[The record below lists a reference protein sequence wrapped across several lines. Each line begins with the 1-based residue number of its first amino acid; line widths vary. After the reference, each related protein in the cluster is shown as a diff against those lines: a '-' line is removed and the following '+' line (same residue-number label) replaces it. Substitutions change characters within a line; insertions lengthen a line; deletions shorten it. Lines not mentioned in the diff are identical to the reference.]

1 MQKIDRNIH
10 PLSVLSASAGS
21 GKTHQLVLEYLSI
34 LLKDSQFKRKY
45 KSLVAMTFTN
55 KAASEMKERILSTLF
70 GLAYED
76 PSNTKVA
83 NMRNDLVEQT
93 ELSPGE
99 LARRSKLALEG
110 ILHAYEDFHV
120 STIDKFNLR
129 LIRSFSRD
137 LDLPADF
144 EVILNEKQITEDVVD
159 LLMNQLG
166 APGAED
172 VSEWMYT
179 YAKANLAEGNSWN
192 FRKQLI
198 EFSAILS
205 QEKNTEK
212 IQQLLQLELTNG
224 NYKRLIEDRNTI
236 LTEFLV
242 DAKKVHDDFFG
253 LDLNH
258 GTIAGKGTTVNNF
271 VKLNVE
277 KEFPKGASNSD
288 GLFSESFLKL
298 MEDGSKLNIPAS
310 LKQEVIELNDRYM
323 RDLASYNLIEL
334 YRKNFFN
341 MALLQHVG
349 KQLQLMMNDEQLI
362 RISEFNKLISKLVR
376 DEEAPYIYERLGVR
390 FEHFLLDEFQD
401 TSRLQWLNLIPLI
414 LESLGHNRWNLI
426 VGDAKQSIYRF
437 NNGLAEQF
445 VSLPAIYNPEN
456 DPQIAYKSSRLASR
470 GLKRVL
476 DSNYRS
482 AKEIVE
488 FNNQLFQGL
497 AQNLPAS
504 MAHFYQDLEQKAER
518 TKNGYIHIESIK
530 QKLTFEERLEKVIG
544 FVEETLAAGFEPGD
558 ICILTETNRLGNDLA
573 IGLTE
578 RKYQVVSQ
586 DSLLLSK
593 DAQVQ
598 LILSYLRRRASPRK
612 TTETKRFA
620 ELYFRMKESFSTA
633 DYLSYFEVI
642 QKDGKSIRVFNDS
655 RFLAEHFGGTSAFF
669 TTYESVYDLVQKFM
683 LLMNWQETK
692 EPYLHH
698 FMDVIYGFQL
708 ARQTDIHHFLEFFD
722 AQKDKIALQMPDTQS
737 ALKIMTIHKSKG
749 LEFPVVIIPN
759 MDFTITMNPQGK
771 YLMEVRDKILYAFP
785 AKSQQIPELD
795 AFAKEEN
802 NLILLDKMNLF
813 YVGMTRPELRL
824 YAINDFEKDKF
835 GAMIHEQLE
844 GMNLGMNDEGLLQIG
859 QSETIVKNEESTTN
873 LYVPSDFSQRL
884 WYPDIVFR
892 KVFQEESE
900 VQLDEQRVGN
910 DFHLL
915 MSLCESKLDTEL
927 ALSNL
932 LREGQ
937 IEQKNEAKLRESA
950 LAFWQKME
958 AGDYLNNVEKS
969 LNEQVVLAG
978 ENDVKKPDKVLVKA
992 NEVLVIDFKTG
1003 KINQNHMEQVV
1014 AYGKLLEVIFKKPVR
1029 CLLYYSALNQ
1039 LTEL

>member
-83 NMRNDLVEQT
+83 NMRNDLVVQT
-93 ELSPGE
+93 ELSPAE
-99 LARRSKLALEG
+99 LARRSKLTLEG

-198 EFSAILS
+198 EFSGMLS
-205 QEKNTEK
+205 QEKNSEK

-224 NYKRLIEDRNTI
+224 NYKRLIEDRDAIITA
-236 LTEFLV
+236 FLV

-253 LDLNH
+253 LDINH
-258 GTIAGKGTTVNNF
+258 ETIAGKGKTVKDF
-271 VKLNVE
+271 AKLNVQNE
-277 KEFPKGASNSD
+277 LPKGTSKDD
-288 GLFSESFLKL
+288 GLFTESFLKL
-298 MEDGSKLNIPAS
+298 MEDGSKLNIPSS

-456 DPQIAYKSSRLASR
+456 DPQIAYKSARLASR

-497 AQNLPAS
+497 AKNLPAS

-558 ICILTETNRLGNDLA
+558 ICILTETNRLGNELA

-586 DSLLLSK
+586 DSLLVSK

-708 ARQTDIHHFLEFFD
+708 ARQTDIHHFLDFFD

-759 MDFTITMNPQGK
+759 MDFTITMNTQGK
-771 YLMEVRDKILYAFP
+771 YLMEVRDKILYTFP
-785 AKSQQIPELD
+785 AKKQQIPELD

-859 QSETIVKNEESTTN
+859 QTETIIEKEDSTTN
-873 LYVPSDFSQRL
+873 LYVPNDFSQRL

-900 VQLDEQRVGN
+900 VQLDEQRFGN

-915 MSLCESKLDTEL
+915 MSHCESKLDTDL

-958 AGDYLNNVEKS
+958 EGDYLKNVEKS

-978 ENDVKKPDKVLVKA
+978 ENDVKKPDKVLIKP

-1003 KINQNHMEQVV
+1003 KIDQKHMEQVV

>member
-1 MQKIDRNIH
+1 MQNIDRNIH

-34 LLKDSQFKRKY
+34 LLKDAQYKRKY
-45 KSLVAMTFTN
+45 KSIVAMTFTN

-70 GLAYED
+70 GLAYVD
-76 PSNTKVA
+76 PQNKKVE
-83 NMRNDLVEQT
+83 NMRLDLEKQT
-93 ELSPGE
+93 GLSADELS
-99 LARRSKLALEG
+99 RRSKLALEG

-144 EVILNEKQITEDVVD
+144 EVILNEKQVTEDVVD

-172 VSEWMYT
+172 LTDWMYQ
-179 YAKANLAEGNSWN
+179 YAKANLQEGNSWN

-198 EFSAILS
+198 EFSSMLGK
-205 QEKNTEK
+205 EKNAEK
-212 IQQLLQLELTNG
+212 IQQLLQLELTKG
-224 NYKRLIEDRNTI
+224 NYTRLYEDRNQI
-236 LTEFLV
+236 LTAFLA
-242 DAKKVHDDFFG
+242 DAKQVHDEFFN
-253 LDLNH
+253 LDLNLSD
-258 GTIAGKGTTVNNF
+258 IPGKGTTIKNF
-271 VKLNVE
+271 EKLNVQNA
-277 KEFPKGASNSD
+277 FPKINSNND
-288 GLFSESFLKL
+288 GLFSATVIKL
-298 MEDGSKLNIPAS
+298 MEPNSKFAIPLS
-310 LKQEVIELNDRYM
+310 LKEDVIRLNERYLT
-323 RDLASYNLIEL
+323 DLAAFNLIEL

-349 KQLQLMMNDEQLI
+349 KQLQIMMNDEQLI

-414 LESLGHNRWNLI
+414 LESLAHNRWNLI

-456 DPQIAYKSSRLASR
+456 DRQIAAKSATFASR
-470 GLKRVL
+470 GAKRVL
-476 DSNYRS
+476 PSNFRS

-488 FNNQLFQGL
+488 FNNLLFEGL
-497 AQNLPAS
+497 AKCLPAN
-504 MAHFYQDLEQKAER
+504 MAHFYQDLKQEPTQQKS
-518 TKNGYIHIESIK
+518 GYIHIESIQ
-530 QKLTFEERLEKVIG
+530 QKITFEERLEKVIR
-544 FVEETLAAGFEPGD
+544 FIEESLHAGFEPGD
-558 ICILTETNRLGNDLA
+558 ICILTETNKLGNSLA

-586 DSLLLSK
+586 DSLLVSK

-598 LILSYLRRRASPRK
+598 LILSYLRRRASPKK

-620 ELYFRMKESFSTA
+620 ELFFRLHGAYSTA
-633 DYLSYFEVI
+633 DYLGYFEVV
-642 QKDGKSIRVFNDS
+642 QKDGKSIRIFNDT
-655 RFLAEHFGGTSAFF
+655 RFLKDHFGGTTSFF

-683 LLMNWQETK
+683 KLMDWKETE

-708 ARQTDIHHFLEFFD
+708 ARQSDIHHFLEFFD

-759 MDFTITMNPQGK
+759 MDFTTTMNPQGK

-785 AKSQQIPELD
+785 GKNQQIPELN
-795 AFAKEEN
+795 AFAKDEN

-824 YAINDFEKDKF
+824 YALNDFEKGKF
-835 GAMIHEQLE
+835 GAMIHDQLE
-844 GMNLGMNDEGLLQIG
+844 GLNLGMTKDGLLQIG
-859 QSETIVKNEESTTN
+859 QSEPISKKEDSTDN
-873 LYVPSDFSQRL
+873 LYLPVDFSQRL

-892 KVFQEESE
+892 KVFQDETEIQQE
-900 VQLDEQRVGN
+900 EQRFGN

-915 MSLCESKLDTEL
+915 MSLCQSNVDTDQVLAKLLKDG
-927 ALSNL
+927 N
-932 LREGQ
+932 
-937 IEQKNEAKLRESA
+937 IEQKNEQRLRECA
-950 LAFWQKME
+950 QAFWMKME
-958 AGDYLNNVEKS
+958 EGNYLQNIEKS

-978 ENDVKKPDKVLVKA
+978 ENDVKKPDKVFVKSE
-992 NEVLVIDFKTG
+992 EVIVIDFKTG
-1003 KINQNHMEQVV
+1003 KINQKHMEQIV
-1014 AYGKLLEVIFKKPVR
+1014 AYSKLLEEIFKKPVR

>member
-1 MQKIDRNIH
+1 
-10 PLSVLSASAGS
+10 
-21 GKTHQLVLEYLSI
+21 
-34 LLKDSQFKRKY
+34 
-45 KSLVAMTFTN
+45 MTFTN

-76 PSNTKVA
+76 PSNIKVA

-242 DAKKVHDDFFG
+242 DAKRVHDDFFG

-298 MEDGSKLNIPAS
+298 MEDGSKLNIPSS

-323 RDLASYNLIEL
+323 RDLASYNLIEI

-414 LESLGHNRWNLI
+414 LESL
-426 VGDAKQSIYRF
+426 
-437 NNGLAEQF
+437 
-445 VSLPAIYNPEN
+445 
-456 DPQIAYKSSRLASR
+456 
-470 GLKRVL
+470 
-476 DSNYRS
+476 
-482 AKEIVE
+482 
-488 FNNQLFQGL
+488 
-497 AQNLPAS
+497 
-504 MAHFYQDLEQKAER
+504 
-518 TKNGYIHIESIK
+518 
-530 QKLTFEERLEKVIG
+530 
-544 FVEETLAAGFEPGD
+544 
-558 ICILTETNRLGNDLA
+558 
-573 IGLTE
+573 
-578 RKYQVVSQ
+578 
-586 DSLLLSK
+586 
-593 DAQVQ
+593 
-598 LILSYLRRRASPRK
+598 
-612 TTETKRFA
+612 
-620 ELYFRMKESFSTA
+620 
-633 DYLSYFEVI
+633 
-642 QKDGKSIRVFNDS
+642 
-655 RFLAEHFGGTSAFF
+655 
-669 TTYESVYDLVQKFM
+669 
-683 LLMNWQETK
+683 
-692 EPYLHH
+692 
-698 FMDVIYGFQL
+698 
-708 ARQTDIHHFLEFFD
+708 
-722 AQKDKIALQMPDTQS
+722 
-737 ALKIMTIHKSKG
+737 
-749 LEFPVVIIPN
+749 
-759 MDFTITMNPQGK
+759 
-771 YLMEVRDKILYAFP
+771 
-785 AKSQQIPELD
+785 
-795 AFAKEEN
+795 
-802 NLILLDKMNLF
+802 
-813 YVGMTRPELRL
+813 
-824 YAINDFEKDKF
+824 
-835 GAMIHEQLE
+835 
-844 GMNLGMNDEGLLQIG
+844 
-859 QSETIVKNEESTTN
+859 
-873 LYVPSDFSQRL
+873 
-884 WYPDIVFR
+884 
-892 KVFQEESE
+892 
-900 VQLDEQRVGN
+900 
-910 DFHLL
+910 
-915 MSLCESKLDTEL
+915 
-927 ALSNL
+927 
-932 LREGQ
+932 
-937 IEQKNEAKLRESA
+937 
-950 LAFWQKME
+950 
-958 AGDYLNNVEKS
+958 
-969 LNEQVVLAG
+969 
-978 ENDVKKPDKVLVKA
+978 
-992 NEVLVIDFKTG
+992 
-1003 KINQNHMEQVV
+1003 
-1014 AYGKLLEVIFKKPVR
+1014 
-1029 CLLYYSALNQ
+1029 
-1039 LTEL
+1039 

>member
-1 MQKIDRNIH
+1 
-10 PLSVLSASAGS
+10 
-21 GKTHQLVLEYLSI
+21 
-34 LLKDSQFKRKY
+34 
-45 KSLVAMTFTN
+45 
-55 KAASEMKERILSTLF
+55 
-70 GLAYED
+70 
-76 PSNTKVA
+76 
-83 NMRNDLVEQT
+83 
-93 ELSPGE
+93 
-99 LARRSKLALEG
+99 
-110 ILHAYEDFHV
+110 
-120 STIDKFNLR
+120 
-129 LIRSFSRD
+129 
-137 LDLPADF
+137 
-144 EVILNEKQITEDVVD
+144 
-159 LLMNQLG
+159 MNQLG

-172 VSEWMYT
+172 VTEWMYA

-198 EFSAILS
+198 EFSGMLS

-212 IQQLLQLELTNG
+212 IQKLLKLELTNG
-224 NYKRLIEDRNTI
+224 NYSRLFEDRTKI
-236 LTEFLV
+236 VTEFLV
-242 DAKKVHDDFFG
+242 DAKRVHDDFFG

-258 GTIAGKGTTVNNF
+258 DTISGKGRTVNNF
-271 VKLNVE
+271 AKLNVE
-277 KEFPKGASNSD
+277 NEFPKGASND
-288 GLFSESFLKL
+288 PGLFSESFLTL
-298 MEDGSKLNIPAS
+298 MEDGSKLNIPSS
-310 LKQEVIELNDRYM
+310 LKQDVIQLNDRYM
-323 RDLASYNLIEL
+323 KDLASYNLIEL

-349 KQLQLMMNDEQLI
+349 KQLQEMMNDEQLI

-414 LESLGHNRWNLI
+414 LESLAHNRWNLI

-456 DPQIAYKSSRLASR
+456 DAQIAYKSARLASR

-488 FNNQLFQGL
+488 FNNALFKGL

-504 MAHFYQDLEQKAER
+504 MAHFYQDLEQKAQR
-518 TKNGYIHIESIK
+518 TKSGYIHIESIK
-530 QKLTFEERLEKVIG
+530 HKLTFEERLEKVIG
-544 FVEETLAAGFEPGD
+544 FIEESLNAGFEPGD
-558 ICILTETNRLGNDLA
+558 ICILTETNKMGNELA

-586 DSLLLSK
+586 DSLLVSK

-620 ELYFRMKESFSTA
+620 ELYFRMKETYSTA

-642 QKDGKSIRVFNDS
+642 QKDGKSIRVFNDT
-655 RFLAEHFGGTSAFF
+655 RFLSEHFGGTTAFF

-683 LLMNWQETK
+683 LLMDWQETK

-708 ARQTDIHHFLEFFD
+708 ARQTDIHHFLEFFE

-759 MDFTITMNPQGK
+759 MDFTITMKTQGK

-785 AKSQQIPELD
+785 AKGQQIPELD

-802 NLILLDKMNLF
+802 NMILLDKMNLF

-824 YAINDFEKDKF
+824 YAINDFDNGKF
-835 GAMIHEQLE
+835 GTMIHEQLE
-844 GMNLGMNDEGLLQIG
+844 GMNLGMNDEGLVQIG
-859 QSETIVKNEESTTN
+859 QSETIVKKEDSITN
-873 LYVPSDFSQRL
+873 LYVPDDFSQRL

-900 VQLDEQRVGN
+900 IQLEEQRFGN

-915 MSLCESKLDTEL
+915 MSHCQSNKDTEVI
-927 ALSNL
+927 LSKL
-932 LREGQ
+932 LREGH
-937 IEQKNEAKLRESA
+937 IEQKNESKLRECS
-950 LAFWQKME
+950 LAFWEKMAE
-958 AGDYLNNVEKS
+958 GDYLLNVEKS

-1003 KINQNHMEQVV
+1003 KMNQKHMEQIV
-1014 AYGKLLEVIFKKPVR
+1014 AYGKLLEVIFKRPVR
-1029 CLLYYSALNQ
+1029 CLLYYTALNQ

>member
-1 MQKIDRNIH
+1 
-10 PLSVLSASAGS
+10 
-21 GKTHQLVLEYLSI
+21 
-34 LLKDSQFKRKY
+34 
-45 KSLVAMTFTN
+45 
-55 KAASEMKERILSTLF
+55 
-70 GLAYED
+70 
-76 PSNTKVA
+76 
-83 NMRNDLVEQT
+83 
-93 ELSPGE
+93 
-99 LARRSKLALEG
+99 
-110 ILHAYEDFHV
+110 
-120 STIDKFNLR
+120 
-129 LIRSFSRD
+129 
-137 LDLPADF
+137 
-144 EVILNEKQITEDVVD
+144 
-159 LLMNQLG
+159 
-166 APGAED
+166 
-172 VSEWMYT
+172 
-179 YAKANLAEGNSWN
+179 
-192 FRKQLI
+192 
-198 EFSAILS
+198 
-205 QEKNTEK
+205 
-212 IQQLLQLELTNG
+212 
-224 NYKRLIEDRNTI
+224 
-236 LTEFLV
+236 
-242 DAKKVHDDFFG
+242 
-253 LDLNH
+253 
-258 GTIAGKGTTVNNF
+258 
-271 VKLNVE
+271 LNVE

-298 MEDGSKLNIPAS
+298 MEDGSKLNIPSS

-323 RDLASYNLIEL
+323 RDLASYNLIEI

-456 DPQIAYKSSRLASR
+456 DPQIAYKSTRLASR

-504 MAHFYQDLEQKAER
+504 MAHFYQDLEQKAQR

-558 ICILTETNRLGNDLA
+558 ICILTETNRLGNELA

-586 DSLLLSK
+586 DSLLVSK

-655 RFLAEHFGGTSAFF
+655 RFLAEHFGGTTAFF

-824 YAINDFEKDKF
+824 YAINDFDKDKF

-844 GMNLGMNDEGLLQIG
+844 GMNLGMNEEGLLQIG

-900 VQLDEQRVGN
+900 VQLDEQRFGN

>member
-1 MQKIDRNIH
+1 
-10 PLSVLSASAGS
+10 
-21 GKTHQLVLEYLSI
+21 
-34 LLKDSQFKRKY
+34 
-45 KSLVAMTFTN
+45 
-55 KAASEMKERILSTLF
+55 
-70 GLAYED
+70 
-76 PSNTKVA
+76 
-83 NMRNDLVEQT
+83 
-93 ELSPGE
+93 
-99 LARRSKLALEG
+99 
-110 ILHAYEDFHV
+110 
-120 STIDKFNLR
+120 
-129 LIRSFSRD
+129 
-137 LDLPADF
+137 
-144 EVILNEKQITEDVVD
+144 
-159 LLMNQLG
+159 
-166 APGAED
+166 
-172 VSEWMYT
+172 
-179 YAKANLAEGNSWN
+179 
-192 FRKQLI
+192 
-198 EFSAILS
+198 
-205 QEKNTEK
+205 
-212 IQQLLQLELTNG
+212 
-224 NYKRLIEDRNTI
+224 
-236 LTEFLV
+236 
-242 DAKKVHDDFFG
+242 
-253 LDLNH
+253 
-258 GTIAGKGTTVNNF
+258 
-271 VKLNVE
+271 
-277 KEFPKGASNSD
+277 
-288 GLFSESFLKL
+288 
-298 MEDGSKLNIPAS
+298 
-310 LKQEVIELNDRYM
+310 
-323 RDLASYNLIEL
+323 
-334 YRKNFFN
+334 

-349 KQLQLMMNDEQLI
+349 KQLKDLMNEEQLI

-456 DPQIAYKSSRLASR
+456 DVQIAYKSARLASR
-470 GLKRVL
+470 GMKRVL
-476 DSNYRS
+476 ESNYRS

-488 FNNQLFQGL
+488 FNNELFKGL
-497 AQNLPAS
+497 AKILPAS
-504 MAHFYQDLEQKAER
+504 MAHFYQDLEQKAQR

-530 QKLTFEERLEKVIG
+530 QKLTFDERLEKVIG
-544 FVEETLAAGFEPGD
+544 FIEESLGAGFEPGD
-558 ICILTETNRLGNDLA
+558 ICILTETNKLGNELA

-586 DSLLLSK
+586 DSLLVSK

-620 ELYFRMKESFSTA
+620 ELYFRMNESFSTA

-642 QKDGKSIRVFNDS
+642 QKDGKSIRVFNDT
-655 RFLAEHFGGTSAFF
+655 RFLSEHFGGTTSFF

-683 LLMNWQETK
+683 RLMNWQETK

-722 AQKDKIALQMPDTQS
+722 AQKDKIALQMPDTRS

-759 MDFTITMNPQGK
+759 MDFTITMNPQGM

-824 YAINDFEKDKF
+824 YAINDFDKDKF

-844 GMNLGMNDEGLLQIG
+844 GMNLGMNEEGLLQIG

-900 VQLDEQRVGN
+900 VQLDEQRFGN

>member
-70 GLAYED
+70 GLAYDD

-83 NMRNDLVEQT
+83 NMRKDLIEQT
-93 ELSPGE
+93 ELSAAE
-99 LARRSKLALEG
+99 LAHRSKLALEG

-159 LLMNQLG
+159 ILMNQLG

-198 EFSAILS
+198 EFSGMLS
-205 QEKNTEK
+205 QEKNSEK

-224 NYKRLIEDRNTI
+224 NYARLIEDRKTI
-236 LTEFLV
+236 VAEFLV

-253 LDLNH
+253 LDINH
-258 GTIAGKGTTVNNF
+258 DTIAGKGKTVKDF
-271 VKLNVE
+271 AKLNVQNE
-277 KEFPKGASNSD
+277 LPKGTSKDD
-288 GLFSESFLKL
+288 GLFTESFLKL
-298 MEDGSKLNIPAS
+298 MEDGSKLNIPSS
-310 LKQEVIELNDRYM
+310 LKQDVIELNDRYM
-323 RDLASYNLIEL
+323 RDLASINLIEL

-456 DPQIAYKSSRLASR
+456 DPHIAYKSSMLASR
-470 GLKRVL
+470 GVKRVL

-488 FNNQLFQGL
+488 FNNALFKGL

-504 MAHFYQDLEQKAER
+504 MAHFYQDLEQKAQR
-518 TKNGYIHIESIK
+518 TKKGYIHIESVK

-544 FVEETLAAGFEPGD
+544 FVEESLHAGFEPGD
-558 ICILTETNRLGNDLA
+558 ICILTETNKMGNDLA

-586 DSLLLSK
+586 DSLLVSK

-759 MDFTITMNPQGK
+759 MDFTITMNSQAK

-785 AKSQQIPELD
+785 AKGQQIPELD

-824 YAINDFEKDKF
+824 YAINDFDKDKF
-835 GAMIHEQLE
+835 GAMIHKQLE
-844 GMNLGMNDEGLLQIG
+844 ELNLGMNDDGLLKIG
-859 QSETIVKNEESTTN
+859 QTETLVKNEDSVTN

-900 VQLDEQRVGN
+900 IQLEEQRFGN

-915 MSLCESKLDTEL
+915 MSLCESKLDTDPVL
-927 ALSNL
+927 TNL

-937 IEQKNEAKLRESA
+937 VEQKNEAKLRESA
-950 LAFWQKME
+950 LAFWQKIE
-958 AGDYLNNVEKS
+958 AGDYLNNIEKS

-978 ENDVKKPDKVLVKA
+978 ENDVKKPDKVLVKS

-1003 KINQNHMEQVV
+1003 KINQKHMEQIV
-1014 AYGKLLEVIFKKPVR
+1014 AYGKLLEEIFKKPVR

>member
-83 NMRNDLVEQT
+83 NMRNDLVVQT
-93 ELSPGE
+93 ELSPAE

-198 EFSAILS
+198 EFSGMLS
-205 QEKNTEK
+205 QEKNSDK

-224 NYKRLIEDRNTI
+224 NYKRLIEDRDAIITA
-236 LTEFLV
+236 FLV
-242 DAKKVHDDFFG
+242 DAKRVHDDFFG
-253 LDLNH
+253 LDINH
-258 GTIAGKGTTVNNF
+258 ETIAGKGKTVKDF
-271 VKLNVE
+271 AKLNVQNE
-277 KEFPKGASNSD
+277 LPKGTSKDD
-288 GLFSESFLKL
+288 GLFTESFLKL
-298 MEDGSKLNIPAS
+298 MEDGSKLNIPSS
-310 LKQEVIELNDRYM
+310 LKQDVIELNDRYM
-323 RDLASYNLIEL
+323 RDLASINLIEL

-456 DPQIAYKSSRLASR
+456 DPQIAYKSARLASR

-497 AQNLPAS
+497 AQNLPTS
-504 MAHFYQDLEQKAER
+504 MAHFYQDLEQKAQR
-518 TKNGYIHIESIK
+518 TKNGYIHIESIQ

-558 ICILTETNRLGNDLA
+558 ICILTETNRLGNELA

-586 DSLLLSK
+586 DSLLVSK

-708 ARQTDIHHFLEFFD
+708 ARQTDIHHFLDFFD

-759 MDFTITMNPQGK
+759 MDFTITMNTQGK
-771 YLMEVRDKILYAFP
+771 YLMEVRDKILYTFP
-785 AKSQQIPELD
+785 AKKQQIPELD

-859 QSETIVKNEESTTN
+859 QTETIVKKEDPNTN
-873 LYVPSDFSQRL
+873 LYVPNDFSQRL

-900 VQLDEQRVGN
+900 VQLDEQRFGN

-937 IEQKNEAKLRESA
+937 IEQKNEAKLRDSA

-958 AGDYLNNVEKS
+958 EGDYLNNVEKS

-1003 KINQNHMEQVV
+1003 KINQKHMEQVV

>member
-21 GKTHQLVLEYLSI
+21 GKTHQLVLEYLTI
-34 LLKDSQFKRKY
+34 LLKDAQFKRKY

-70 GLAYED
+70 GLAYDD

-83 NMRNDLVEQT
+83 NMRKDLVEQT
-93 ELSPGE
+93 ELSVAE
-99 LARRSKLALEG
+99 IAHRSKLALEG
-110 ILHAYEDFHV
+110 ILHAYEDFHI

-159 LLMNQLG
+159 MLMNQLG

-198 EFSAILS
+198 EFSTILS
-205 QEKNTEK
+205 QEKNSEK

-224 NYKRLIEDRNTI
+224 NYTRLIEDRNTI
-236 LTEFLV
+236 LKEFLV
-242 DAKKVHDDFFG
+242 EAKKVHDDFFG

-258 GTIAGKGTTVNNF
+258 ETIAGKGTTIRNF
-271 VKLNVE
+271 TKLNVE
-277 KEFPKGASNSD
+277 NEFPKGASNTD

-298 MEDGSKLNIPAS
+298 MADGSKLTIPSS
-310 LKQEVIELNDRYM
+310 LKQEIVQLNDRYM
-323 RDLASYNLIEL
+323 RDLASYNLTEL

-456 DPQIAYKSSRLASR
+456 DPQIAYKSSMLASR
-470 GLKRVL
+470 GVKRVL

-488 FNNQLFQGL
+488 FNNALFKGL

-504 MAHFYQDLEQKAER
+504 MAHFYQDLEQKAQR
-518 TKNGYIHIESIK
+518 TKKGYIHIESIK

-544 FVEETLAAGFEPGD
+544 FVEESLHAGFEPGD
-558 ICILTETNRLGNDLA
+558 ICILTETNKLGNDLA

-586 DSLLLSK
+586 DSLLVSK

-655 RFLAEHFGGTSAFF
+655 RFLAEHFGGASAFF

-683 LLMNWQETK
+683 LLMDWQETK

-708 ARQTDIHHFLEFFD
+708 ARQTDIHHFLEFFE

-759 MDFTITMNPQGK
+759 MDFTIAMNSQGK

-802 NLILLDKMNLF
+802 NLLLLDKMNLF

-824 YAINDFEKDKF
+824 YAINDFDKVKF

-844 GMNLGMNDEGLLQIG
+844 GMNLGMNEDGLLQIG
-859 QSETIVKNEESTTN
+859 QTETIVKNEDSVTN
-873 LYVPSDFSQRL
+873 LYVPRDFSQRL

-900 VQLDEQRVGN
+900 IQLDEQRFGN

-915 MSLCESKLDTEL
+915 MSLCESIVDTDL
-927 ALSNL
+927 VLKNL
-932 LREGQ
+932 LRDGLV
-937 IEQKNEAKLRESA
+937 EQKNEAKLRESA
-950 LAFWQKME
+950 MAFWQKME
-958 AGDYLNNVEKS
+958 AGNYLNNIEKS

-978 ENDVKKPDKVLVKA
+978 ENDVKKPDKVLVKS

-1003 KINQNHMEQVV
+1003 KINQKHMEQIV
-1014 AYGKLLEVIFKKPVR
+1014 AYGKLLEEIFKKPVR

>member
-1 MQKIDRNIH
+1 
-10 PLSVLSASAGS
+10 
-21 GKTHQLVLEYLSI
+21 
-34 LLKDSQFKRKY
+34 
-45 KSLVAMTFTN
+45 
-55 KAASEMKERILSTLF
+55 
-70 GLAYED
+70 
-76 PSNTKVA
+76 
-83 NMRNDLVEQT
+83 
-93 ELSPGE
+93 
-99 LARRSKLALEG
+99 LEG

-242 DAKKVHDDFFG
+242 DAKRVHDDFFG

-298 MEDGSKLNIPAS
+298 MEDGSKLNIPSS

-323 RDLASYNLIEL
+323 RDLASYNLIEI

-456 DPQIAYKSSRLASR
+456 DPQIAYKSTRLASR

-504 MAHFYQDLEQKAER
+504 MAHFYQDLEQKAQR

-558 ICILTETNRLGNDLA
+558 ICILTETNRLGNELA

-586 DSLLLSK
+586 DSLLVSK

-655 RFLAEHFGGTSAFF
+655 RFLAEHFGGTTAFF

-824 YAINDFEKDKF
+824 YAINDFDKDKF

-844 GMNLGMNDEGLLQIG
+844 GMNLGMNEEGLLQIG

-900 VQLDEQRVGN
+900 VQLDEQRFGN

>member
-1 MQKIDRNIH
+1 M
-10 PLSVLSASAGS
+10 
-21 GKTHQLVLEYLSI
+21 
-34 LLKDSQFKRKY
+34 
-45 KSLVAMTFTN
+45 
-55 KAASEMKERILSTLF
+55 
-70 GLAYED
+70 
-76 PSNTKVA
+76 
-83 NMRNDLVEQT
+83 
-93 ELSPGE
+93 
-99 LARRSKLALEG
+99 
-110 ILHAYEDFHV
+110 
-120 STIDKFNLR
+120 
-129 LIRSFSRD
+129 IRSFSRD

-236 LTEFLV
+236 LTEFLM
-242 DAKKVHDDFFG
+242 DAKRVHDDFFG

-271 VKLNVE
+271 LKLNVE

-298 MEDGSKLNIPAS
+298 MEDGSKLNIPSS

-323 RDLASYNLIEL
+323 RDLASYNLIEI

-456 DPQIAYKSSRLASR
+456 DPQIAYKSTRLASR

-497 AQNLPAS
+497 AQYLPAS
-504 MAHFYQDLEQKAER
+504 MAHFYQDLEQKAQR

-586 DSLLLSK
+586 DSLLVSK

-655 RFLAEHFGGTSAFF
+655 RFLAEHFGGTTAFF

-824 YAINDFEKDKF
+824 YAINDFDKDKF

-844 GMNLGMNDEGLLQIG
+844 GMNLGMNEEGLLQIG

-900 VQLDEQRVGN
+900 VQLDEQRFGN

>member
-1 MQKIDRNIH
+1 
-10 PLSVLSASAGS
+10 
-21 GKTHQLVLEYLSI
+21 
-34 LLKDSQFKRKY
+34 
-45 KSLVAMTFTN
+45 
-55 KAASEMKERILSTLF
+55 
-70 GLAYED
+70 
-76 PSNTKVA
+76 
-83 NMRNDLVEQT
+83 
-93 ELSPGE
+93 
-99 LARRSKLALEG
+99 
-110 ILHAYEDFHV
+110 
-120 STIDKFNLR
+120 
-129 LIRSFSRD
+129 
-137 LDLPADF
+137 
-144 EVILNEKQITEDVVD
+144 
-159 LLMNQLG
+159 
-166 APGAED
+166 
-172 VSEWMYT
+172 
-179 YAKANLAEGNSWN
+179 
-192 FRKQLI
+192 
-198 EFSAILS
+198 
-205 QEKNTEK
+205 
-212 IQQLLQLELTNG
+212 
-224 NYKRLIEDRNTI
+224 
-236 LTEFLV
+236 
-242 DAKKVHDDFFG
+242 

-258 GTIAGKGTTVNNF
+258 NTIAGKSTTVNNF
-271 VKLNVE
+271 TKLNVE
-277 KEFPKGASNSD
+277 NEWPKGASND
-288 GLFSESFLKL
+288 VGLFSESFLKL
-298 MEDGSKLNIPAS
+298 MEDGSKLSIPSS
-310 LKQEVIELNDRYM
+310 LKQDVIQLNERYL

-349 KQLQLMMNDEQLI
+349 KQLKDLMNEEQLI

-456 DPQIAYKSSRLASR
+456 DVQIAYKSARLASR
-470 GLKRVL
+470 GMKRVL

-488 FNNQLFQGL
+488 FNNELFKGL
-497 AQNLPAS
+497 AKILPAS
-504 MAHFYQDLEQKAER
+504 MAHFYQDLEQKAQR

-530 QKLTFEERLEKVIG
+530 QKLTFDERLEKVIG
-544 FVEETLAAGFEPGD
+544 FIEESLGAGFEPGD
-558 ICILTETNRLGNDLA
+558 ICILTETNKLGNELA

-586 DSLLLSK
+586 DSLLVSK

-620 ELYFRMKESFSTA
+620 ELYFRMNESFSTA

-642 QKDGKSIRVFNDS
+642 QKDGKSIRVFNDT
-655 RFLAEHFGGTSAFF
+655 RFLSEHFGGTTSFF

-683 LLMNWQETK
+683 RLMNWQETK

-759 MDFTITMNPQGK
+759 MDFTITMNTKGR

-824 YAINDFEKDKF
+824 YAINDFEKTKF

-844 GMNLGMNDEGLLQIG
+844 EMNLGMNDDGLLQIG
-859 QSETIVKNEESTTN
+859 QSETIIKKEDSSTN
-873 LYVPSDFSQRL
+873 LYVPVDYSQRL

-900 VQLDEQRVGN
+900 IQLDEQRFGN

-915 MSLCESKLDTEL
+915 MSLCQSSVDTDTV
-927 ALSNL
+927 LSNL

-937 IEQKNEAKLRESA
+937 VELKNESKLRECA
-950 LAFWQKME
+950 VAFWSKMDE
-958 AGDYLNNVEKS
+958 GDYLKNVDKS

-1003 KINQNHMEQVV
+1003 KINQKHMEQIV
-1014 AYGKLLEVIFKKPVR
+1014 AYGKLLELIFKRPVR
-1029 CLLYYSALNQ
+1029 CLLYYTALNQ

>member
-70 GLAYED
+70 GLAYDD

-83 NMRNDLVEQT
+83 NMRKDLIEQT
-93 ELSPGE
+93 ELSAAE
-99 LARRSKLALEG
+99 LAHRSKLALEG

-159 LLMNQLG
+159 ILMNQLG

-198 EFSAILS
+198 EFSGMLS
-205 QEKNTEK
+205 QEKNSEK

-224 NYKRLIEDRNTI
+224 NYARLIEDRKTI
-236 LTEFLV
+236 VAEFLV

-253 LDLNH
+253 LDINH
-258 GTIAGKGTTVNNF
+258 DTIAGKGKTVKDF
-271 VKLNVE
+271 AKLNVQNE
-277 KEFPKGASNSD
+277 LPKGTSKDD
-288 GLFSESFLKL
+288 GLFTESFLKL
-298 MEDGSKLNIPAS
+298 MEDGSKLNIPSS
-310 LKQEVIELNDRYM
+310 LKQDVIELNDRYM
-323 RDLASYNLIEL
+323 RDLASINLIEL

-456 DPQIAYKSSRLASR
+456 DPHIAYKSSMLASR
-470 GLKRVL
+470 GVKRVL

-488 FNNQLFQGL
+488 FNNALFKGL

-504 MAHFYQDLEQKAER
+504 MAHFYQDLEQKAQR
-518 TKNGYIHIESIK
+518 TKKGYIHIESVK

-544 FVEETLAAGFEPGD
+544 FVEESLHAGFEPGD
-558 ICILTETNRLGNDLA
+558 ICILTETNKMGNDLA

-586 DSLLLSK
+586 DSLLVSK

-759 MDFTITMNPQGK
+759 MDFTITMNSQAK

-785 AKSQQIPELD
+785 AKGQQIPELD

-824 YAINDFEKDKF
+824 YAINDFDKDKF
-835 GAMIHEQLE
+835 GAMIHKQLE
-844 GMNLGMNDEGLLQIG
+844 ELNLGMNDDGLLKIG
-859 QSETIVKNEESTTN
+859 QTETLVKNEDSVTN

-892 KVFQEESE
+892 KVFQVESE
-900 VQLDEQRVGN
+900 IQLEEQRFGN

-915 MSLCESKLDTEL
+915 MSLCESKLDTDPVL
-927 ALSNL
+927 TNL

-937 IEQKNEAKLRESA
+937 VEQKNEAKLRESA
-950 LAFWQKME
+950 LAFWQKIE
-958 AGDYLNNVEKS
+958 AGDYLNNIEKS

-978 ENDVKKPDKVLVKA
+978 ENDVKKPDKVLVKS

-1003 KINQNHMEQVV
+1003 KINQKHMEQIV
-1014 AYGKLLEVIFKKPVR
+1014 AYGKLLEEIFKKPVR

>member
-76 PSNTKVA
+76 PSNIKVA

-242 DAKKVHDDFFG
+242 DAKRVHDDFFG

-298 MEDGSKLNIPAS
+298 MEDGSKLNIPSS

-323 RDLASYNLIEL
+323 RDLASYNLIEI

-456 DPQIAYKSSRLASR
+456 DPQIAYKSTRLASR

-488 FNNQLFQGL
+488 FNN
-497 AQNLPAS
+497 
-504 MAHFYQDLEQKAER
+504 
-518 TKNGYIHIESIK
+518 
-530 QKLTFEERLEKVIG
+530 
-544 FVEETLAAGFEPGD
+544 
-558 ICILTETNRLGNDLA
+558 
-573 IGLTE
+573 
-578 RKYQVVSQ
+578 
-586 DSLLLSK
+586 
-593 DAQVQ
+593 
-598 LILSYLRRRASPRK
+598 
-612 TTETKRFA
+612 
-620 ELYFRMKESFSTA
+620 
-633 DYLSYFEVI
+633 
-642 QKDGKSIRVFNDS
+642 
-655 RFLAEHFGGTSAFF
+655 
-669 TTYESVYDLVQKFM
+669 
-683 LLMNWQETK
+683 
-692 EPYLHH
+692 
-698 FMDVIYGFQL
+698 
-708 ARQTDIHHFLEFFD
+708 
-722 AQKDKIALQMPDTQS
+722 
-737 ALKIMTIHKSKG
+737 
-749 LEFPVVIIPN
+749 
-759 MDFTITMNPQGK
+759 
-771 YLMEVRDKILYAFP
+771 
-785 AKSQQIPELD
+785 
-795 AFAKEEN
+795 
-802 NLILLDKMNLF
+802 
-813 YVGMTRPELRL
+813 
-824 YAINDFEKDKF
+824 
-835 GAMIHEQLE
+835 
-844 GMNLGMNDEGLLQIG
+844 
-859 QSETIVKNEESTTN
+859 
-873 LYVPSDFSQRL
+873 
-884 WYPDIVFR
+884 
-892 KVFQEESE
+892 
-900 VQLDEQRVGN
+900 
-910 DFHLL
+910 
-915 MSLCESKLDTEL
+915 
-927 ALSNL
+927 
-932 LREGQ
+932 
-937 IEQKNEAKLRESA
+937 
-950 LAFWQKME
+950 
-958 AGDYLNNVEKS
+958 
-969 LNEQVVLAG
+969 
-978 ENDVKKPDKVLVKA
+978 
-992 NEVLVIDFKTG
+992 
-1003 KINQNHMEQVV
+1003 
-1014 AYGKLLEVIFKKPVR
+1014 
-1029 CLLYYSALNQ
+1029 
-1039 LTEL
+1039 

>member
-34 LLKDSQFKRKY
+34 LLMDAQFKRKY
-45 KSLVAMTFTN
+45 KSIVAMTFTN

-70 GLAYED
+70 GIAHED
-76 PSNTKVA
+76 SENSKVA
-83 NMRNDLVEQT
+83 NIKKELEVQTRLSSAELV
-93 ELSPGE
+93 
-99 LARRSKLALEG
+99 RRSKLALEG

-144 EVILNEKQITEDVVD
+144 EVILNEKQVIEDVVD

-166 APGAED
+166 APGTED
-172 VSEWMYT
+172 LSEWMYQ
-179 YAKANLAEGNSWN
+179 YARANLEEGNSWN

-198 EFSAILS
+198 EFSGMLS

-212 IQQLLQLELTNG
+212 IQHLLQLELTKG
-224 NYKRLIEDRNTI
+224 NYSRLFEDRNQI
-236 LTEFLV
+236 LSSLLIE
-242 DAKKVHDDFFG
+242 AKRVHDAFFQ
-253 LDLNH
+253 LDLKLED
-258 GTIAGKGTTVNNF
+258 IPGKGTTLTNF
-271 VKLNVE
+271 TKLNVE
-277 KEFPKGASNSD
+277 NEFPKISYKGD
-288 GLFSESFLKL
+288 GLFSESFLTL
-298 MEDGSKLNIPAS
+298 MEDGSKLDIPSS
-310 LKQEVIELNDRYM
+310 LKQDVLQLNDRYM
-323 RDLASYNLIEL
+323 KDLASYNLIEL

-349 KQLQLMMNDEQLI
+349 NQLKNMMNEEQLI
-362 RISEFNKLISKLVR
+362 RISEFNKLISKLVK

-401 TSRLQWLNLIPLI
+401 TSRLQWLNLIPLM
-414 LESLGHNRWNLI
+414 LESLAHNRWNLI

-445 VSLPAIYNPEN
+445 VSLPFIYNPEN
-456 DPQIAYKSSRLASR
+456 DPLIADKSIKLARS
-470 GLKRVL
+470 GVKRDL
-476 DSNYRS
+476 HSNYRS

-488 FNNQLFQGL
+488 FNNVLFEGL
-497 AQNLPAS
+497 AKKLPVS
-504 MAHFYQDLEQKAER
+504 MAHFYHGLRQEAVQ

-530 QKLTFEERLEKVIG
+530 NKLIFEERLEKVIG
-544 FVEETLAAGFEPGD
+544 FVEESIEAGFELGD
-558 ICILTETNRLGNDLA
+558 ICILTETNKLGNELA

-578 RKYQVVSQ
+578 RKIQVVSQ
-586 DSLLLSK
+586 DSLLVSK

-598 LILSYLRRRASPRK
+598 LILSYLRRRASPKK
-612 TTETKRFA
+612 TTESKRFA
-620 ELYFRMKESFSTA
+620 ELYFRINGTFSTA

-642 QKDGKSIRVFNDS
+642 QKDGKSIRIFNDT
-655 RFLAEHFGGTSAFF
+655 RFLMEHFGGTSSFF
-669 TTYESVYDLVQKFM
+669 TTYDSVYDLVQKFM
-683 LLMNWQETK
+683 LLMDWQETK

-708 ARQTDIHHFLEFFD
+708 ARQTDIHHFLEYFD

-759 MDFTITMNPQGK
+759 MDFNISMNSKTK
-771 YLMEVRDKILYAFP
+771 YLMEIRDKMLYAFP
-785 AKSQQIPELD
+785 GKNQQIPELVQ
-795 AFAKEEN
+795 FANEEN

-824 YAINDFEKDKF
+824 YAINDFDKVKF
-835 GAMIHEQLE
+835 GAMIHDQLE
-844 GMNLGMNDEGLLQIG
+844 ALNLGMNEDGLLQIG
-859 QSETIVKNEESTTN
+859 QTEVVMKKKVEVSN
-873 LYVPSDFSQRL
+873 LYVPNDFSQRL
-884 WYPDIVFR
+884 WYPDIVFK

-900 VQLDEQRVGN
+900 VQMDEQQFGN

-915 MSLCESKLDTEL
+915 MSLCEAVQDTDSVL
-927 ALSNL
+927 VNL
-932 LREGQ
+932 LKTGQ
-937 IEQKNEAKLRESA
+937 IEQKNETRLRDCA
-950 LAFWQKME
+950 QAFWQKME
-958 AGDYLNNVEKS
+958 EGNYLLNTEKT

-978 ENDVKKPDKVLVKA
+978 ENDVKKPDKVLVKT

-1003 KINQNHMEQVV
+1003 KINQKHMEQIV
-1014 AYGKLLEVIFKKPVR
+1014 AYGKLLEEIFKKPAR